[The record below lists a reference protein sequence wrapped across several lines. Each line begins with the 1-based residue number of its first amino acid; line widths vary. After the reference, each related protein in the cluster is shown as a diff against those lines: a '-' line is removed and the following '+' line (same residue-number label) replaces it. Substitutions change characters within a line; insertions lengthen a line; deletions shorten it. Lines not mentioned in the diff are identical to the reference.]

1 MPKESLFDKF
11 LQLGGMPFLHYFDFD
26 EVPCFKYLNDVY
38 NTVLVK
44 DVLQYNNIRDV
55 DIFNRIL
62 SYVLENLR
70 TEHTCQ

>member
-1 MPKESLFDKF
+1 
-11 LQLGGMPFLHYFDFD
+11 MPFLHYFDFD
-26 EVPCFKYLNDVY
+26 EVPSFKYLNDVY

-70 TEHTCQ
+70 TEHARK